1 MPANPRQVQHFWP
14 GLPTSVEC
22 PPSGTDINMLSP
34 EPILR
39 IRADLADILHFGAT
53 PIGERRVI
61 NILGGTVT
69 GKLTGKILPGGADWQ
84 FIRADG
90 AAHVEARY
98 TIQADSGAYVL
109 VSSEGIRHGPPEVLA
124 RLLTGE
130 AVDPSLYY
138 FRTCMRFETGDNE
151 FGWLNRVITIAR
163 GQREKNAVKLDVYE
177 VL

>member
-1 MPANPRQVQHFWP
+1 MS
-14 GLPTSVEC
+14 LISPT
-22 PPSGTDINMLSP
+22 
-34 EPILR
+34 PILHVQ
-39 IRADLADILHFGAT
+39 AELADILHFGAT

-109 VSSEGIRHGPPEVLA
+109 VNSEGLRHGPPDVLA

-138 FRTCMRFETGDNE
+138 FRTCMRFETGDKSLD
-151 FGWLNRVITIAR
+151 WLNRIIAIAR

-177 VL
+177 VV

>member
-1 MPANPRQVQHFWP
+1 MVNLFSA
-14 GLPTSVEC
+14 
-22 PPSGTDINMLSP
+22 

-39 IRADLADILHFGAT
+39 VHAELADILQFGKT

-61 NILGGTVT
+61 NILGGTVE
-69 GKLTGKILPGGADWQ
+69 GRVKGKILPGGADWQ

-98 TIQADSGAYVL
+98 TVQADSGAYIL
-109 VSSEGIRHGPPEVLA
+109 VYSEGIRHGPPEVLA

-130 AVDPSLYY
+130 IVDPSLYY
-138 FRTCMRFETGDNE
+138 FRTCMRFETGDKE
-151 FGWLNRVITIAR
+151 LDWLNRVITIAR
-163 GQREKNAVKLDVYE
+163 GSREKNAVKLDVYE

>member
-1 MPANPRQVQHFWP
+1 MN
-14 GLPTSVEC
+14 L
-22 PPSGTDINMLSP
+22 ISP

-39 IRADLADILHFGAT
+39 IHAELADILQFGTT

-61 NILGGTVT
+61 NILGGTVS

-84 FIRADG
+84 FIRGDG

-98 TIQADSGAYVL
+98 TIQSDTGALIL
-109 VSSEGIRHGPPEVLA
+109 VSSEGVRHGPPEVLA

-130 AVDPSLYY
+130 IVDPSLYY
-138 FRTCMRFETGDNE
+138 FRTAMRFETGDKDL
-151 FGWLNRVITIAR
+151 GWLNRIIAIAHGAR
-163 GQREKNAVKLDVYE
+163 QKNAVKLDVYE

>member
-1 MPANPRQVQHFWP
+1 MN
-14 GLPTSVEC
+14 LIS
-22 PPSGTDINMLSP
+22 D

-39 IRADLADILHFGAT
+39 IHAELADILQFGPT

-61 NILGGTVT
+61 NILGGTVA

-84 FIRADG
+84 FIRTDG

-98 TIQADSGAYVL
+98 TIQADSGAFVL
-109 VSSEGIRHGPPEVLA
+109 VYSEGIRHGPPEVLA
-124 RLLTGE
+124 RLMTGE

-138 FRTCMRFETGDNE
+138 FRTCMRFETGARELD
-151 FGWLNRVITIAR
+151 WMNRIIAIAR
-163 GQREKNAVKLDVYE
+163 GTREKNAVKLDVFE

>member
-1 MPANPRQVQHFWP
+1 MT
-14 GLPTSVEC
+14 LIS
-22 PPSGTDINMLSP
+22 S

-39 IRADLADILHFGAT
+39 IHAELADILQFGAT

-98 TIQADSGAYVL
+98 TIQSDSGALIL
-109 VSSEGIRHGPPEVLA
+109 VDSEGVRHGPPDVLA
-124 RLLTGE
+124 RLMSGE

-138 FRTCMRFETGDNE
+138 FRTCMRFETGDKAL
-151 FGWLNRVITIAR
+151 GWLNRIIAIAR
-163 GQREKNAVKLDVYE
+163 GQREKNAVRLDVFE
-177 VL
+177 VV

>member
-1 MPANPRQVQHFWP
+1 MTLVSA
-14 GLPTSVEC
+14 
-22 PPSGTDINMLSP
+22 

-39 IRADLADILHFGAT
+39 IRAELADILQFGKT

-61 NILGGTVT
+61 HILGGTVE
-69 GKLTGKILPGGADWQ
+69 GPRLKGKILPGGADWQ

-98 TIQADSGAYVL
+98 TIQSESGAYVL
-109 VSSEGIRHGPPEVLA
+109 VNSEGLRHGPPEVLA

-130 AVDPSLYY
+130 IVDPSLYY
-138 FRTCMRFETGDNE
+138 FRTCMRFETGDKDLD
-151 FGWLNRVITIAR
+151 WLNRVIAIAR
-163 GQREKNAVKLDVYE
+163 GQREKNAVKLDVFE

>member
-1 MPANPRQVQHFWP
+1 MNLISA
-14 GLPTSVEC
+14 
-22 PPSGTDINMLSP
+22 D
-34 EPILR
+34 PILR
-39 IRADLADILHFGAT
+39 IHAELADIQQFGKT

-61 NILGGTVT
+61 NILGGNVE
-69 GKLTGKILPGGADWQ
+69 GRLKGRVLPGGADWQ

-98 TIQADSGAYVL
+98 TIQSDGGALIL
-109 VSSEGIRHGPPEVLA
+109 VNSEGIRHGPPEVLA
-124 RLLTGE
+124 RLMTGE

-138 FRTCMRFETGDNE
+138 FRTAMRFETGDPALD
-151 FGWLNRVITIAR
+151 WLNRVLAVAR

>member
-1 MPANPRQVQHFWP
+1 MNLF
-14 GLPTSVEC
+14 
-22 PPSGTDINMLSP
+22 SP
-34 EPILR
+34 EPILTVH
-39 IRADLADILHFGAT
+39 AELADILQFGAT

-90 AAHVEARY
+90 ASHVEARY

-109 VSSEGIRHGPPEVLA
+109 VNSEGIRHGPPDVLA
-124 RLLTGE
+124 RLLKGE
-130 AVDPSLYY
+130 QVDPSLYY
-138 FRTCMRFETGDNE
+138 FRTCMRFETGDKDLD
-151 FGWLNRVITIAR
+151 WLNRVITIAR
-163 GQREKNAVKLDVYE
+163 GQREKNAVRLDVYE

>member
-1 MPANPRQVQHFWP
+1 MT
-14 GLPTSVEC
+14 L
-22 PPSGTDINMLSP
+22 ISP

-39 IRADLADILHFGAT
+39 IHAELADILHFGAT

-69 GKLTGKILPGGADWQ
+69 GKLNGQILPGGADWQ
-84 FIRADG
+84 FIRGDG

-98 TIQADSGAYVL
+98 TIKSDSGGLVL
-109 VSSEGIRHGPPEVLA
+109 VYSEGIRHGPPDVLA

-130 AVDPSLYY
+130 IVDPSLYY
-138 FRTCMRFETGDNE
+138 FRTCMRFETGAKECD
-151 FGWLNRVITIAR
+151 WLNRVITLAR

>member
-1 MPANPRQVQHFWP
+1 MT
-14 GLPTSVEC
+14 LISEK
-22 PPSGTDINMLSP
+22 
-34 EPILR
+34 PILQ
-39 IRADLADILHFGAT
+39 IHAELADILQFGAT

-69 GKLTGKILPGGADWQ
+69 GKFAGKVLPGGADWQ
-84 FIRADG
+84 YIRADG

-98 TIQADSGAYVL
+98 TIQADNGAYVL
-109 VSSEGIRHGPPEVLA
+109 VNSEGVRHGPPEVLA

-138 FRTCMRFETGDNE
+138 FRTCMRFETGDKSLD
-151 FGWLNRVITIAR
+151 WLNRIIAIAR

>member
-1 MPANPRQVQHFWP
+1 MT
-14 GLPTSVEC
+14 L
-22 PPSGTDINMLSP
+22 ISP

-39 IRADLADILHFGAT
+39 VHAELADILQFGPT

-69 GKLTGKILPGGADWQ
+69 GKFTGRILPGGADWQ

-98 TIQADSGAYVL
+98 TIEAESGAYVL
-109 VSSEGIRHGPPEVLA
+109 VNSEGIRHGPPEVLA
-124 RLLTGE
+124 RLMTGE
-130 AVDPSLYY
+130 AVDPALYY
-138 FRTCMRFETGDNE
+138 FRTCMRFETGDKDLD
-151 FGWLNRVITIAR
+151 WLNRIIAIAH

-177 VL
+177 VM